1 MSIQGQITIWGV
13 FKVGNPK
20 EMRREERFKWRVD
33 GRSSWDEFQ
42 EAIEEE
48 FQGWEAWVRDM
59 EIREVGEEL
68 VERVWGERK
77 TKVMSAVERGIG
89 KKRISVLSKDWWSKE
104 VEEAIQT
111 RREACKWLRQARR
124 RGGAVNECWKT
135 YREKRRQVKKVIRKE
150 KKKNRKNKLQKIK
163 EQGGPSCKLFWSDL
177 QGKKKNRRIT
187 RMRGKDGAVVEET
200 EQILEVLAKH
210 ALVGAREES

>member
-1 MSIQGQITIWGV
+1 M

-48 FQGWEAWVRDM
+48 FQGWEAWVRDV

-68 VERVWGERK
+68 VERVWGEWK
-77 TKVMSAVERGIG
+77 TKVISAAERRIG
-89 KKRISVLSKDWWSKE
+89 KKRISELSKDWWSKE

-111 RREACKWLRQARR
+111 RREACKRLRQARR
-124 RGGAVNECWKT
+124 RGKGVNECWKT

-150 KKKNRKNKLQKIK
+150 KKKNRKNKLQKI
-163 EQGGPSCKLFWSDL
+163 GGPSCKLFWSDL
-177 QGKKKNRRIT
+177 RGKKKNRRIT
-187 RMRGKDGAVVEET
+187 RMRGKDRPWRLPPL
-200 EQILEVLAKH
+200 QHLQNPHHFLPSYLLAQ
-210 ALVGAREES
+210 V